1 MSTRHRARQ
10 AGPSSALQEERER
23 RKAEHRKVRRTV
35 NQSLHLAALE
45 DDHDGLVLATPH
57 PTHGYTDE
65 HAPPLPHSMADPGKR
80 VRHWKQTFWKRRTV
94 ERRRKAQAYD
104 TMLRQI

>member
-1 MSTRHRARQ
+1 MN
-10 AGPSSALQEERER
+10 AGR
-23 RKAEHRKVRRTV
+23 RKHRKVRRTV

-94 ERRRKAQAYD
+94 ERRRKAEAYD

>member
-10 AGPSSALQEERER
+10 AGPSSALQEERDR

-35 NQSLHLAALE
+35 NQSLNLAALD
-45 DDHDGLVLATPH
+45 DDHDGLVLEMPH

-65 HAPPLPHSMADPGKR
+65 HEPAMPRAASR
-80 VRHWKQTFWKRRTV
+80 RRTPQPS
-94 ERRRKAQAYD
+94 RSRPSALSANRPQG
-104 TMLRQI
+104 